1 MVWRYNNPM
10 RKNKL
15 IIKLLFPFIAMI
27 LSSCAASNASRYS
40 YGDRS
45 SFSYRPT
52 SNDIDNPNDY
62 AKGKRIFDAF
72 YDNAVYESDYA
83 HREYSLYI
91 DEFNNIPFRVDS
103 NGLYKVT
110 LDINGSELNITDIGA
125 IYVADINFDG
135 HKDLCIGKRVSS
147 GRDYY
152 TAYAYDIHNSKELVA
167 LSEMDKTYSGGH
179 DYVYNIK
186 DDLLVVESSYNV
198 NPISI
203 NSIGY
208 FKKNAAKEVELDW
221 HKIQFEI
228 IDFEEDFS
236 GLRKFKGTDGVE
248 RYIVQTD
255 KEYEELYIYVNFIG
269 DFSTSTYTEED
280 LSLTESSGY
289 DSAITH
295 KFIDNVVLSLK
306 FNSEGR
312 YDITFRVGRQHS
324 ITLHFEAN
332 NELYE
337 MLQVA

>member
-27 LSSCAASNASRYS
+27 LSSCNAANASRYS

-45 SFSYRPT
+45 SFSYKTT
-52 SNDIDNPNDY
+52 SSDIDNPQEY

-72 YDNAVYESDYA
+72 YDSPNYEEDYA
-83 HREYSLYI
+83 HREYSLYV
-91 DEFNNIPFRVDS
+91 DGFNDLPFTLNS
-103 NGLYKVT
+103 KGFYNVT
-110 LDINGSELNITDIGA
+110 LNINGNPKEVDDIGA
-125 IYVADINFDG
+125 LYVADINFDG
-135 HKDLCIGKRVSS
+135 HKDLCVGKRVGSD
-147 GRDYY
+147 RDYY
-152 TAYAYDIHNSKELVA
+152 TAYAYDVFNGKELLT
-167 LSEMDKTYSGGH
+167 LSEMGETYSGGH

-208 FKKNAAKEVELDW
+208 FKKNVIHEVELEW

-228 IDFEEDFS
+228 IDFEEDFL

-269 DFSTSTYTEED
+269 DFSTSPYTEED
-280 LSLTESSGY
+280 LSFTESSGY
-289 DSAITH
+289 DLAITH

-306 FNSEGR
+306 FTSEGR